1 MKRFLGIFVLLVGLT
16 AAAWAVPTSTAS
28 QDMESLTKKVFP
40 SVVRVEARDGWRKV
54 ATGVVISKDGYIVTT
69 ALVSPRQEK
78 IFVIN
83 SEGDEVEAEFL
94 GMDPET
100 HLALIKAKDKKWSP
114 LALGRMENLAPGA
127 EIAVVCYSPEE
138 KAAITKGIVSSVSG
152 DSLRLNVTV
161 IPGAS
166 GSPVIDMQGRMVGLI
181 RGAYVGQWVSVEG
194 PQRQIQNL
202 LTSRSEVSSSG
213 LASAIP
219 IDVVEKVTTEIRETG
234 KVQRGWLG
242 VSLLVSS
249 ADGEIEIVGV
259 NEDSPAED
267 AGLQKGDIIKKFENE
282 EVVDREMLAREI
294 RMRKPGDTVEIV
306 VEREGEEKKVKV
318 ELGEYSQQN
327 IRQEFELK
335 FPELFFSPEKDSP
348 QTYRIPP
355 PTEREGFVTVFGNQK
370 YIGVYVQPL
379 NPELAEFF
387 GVENGTGLLVN
398 KIEEDSPAE
407 KAGLKVGDVIVRA
420 DGKVINSQDRLT
432 RLIQSQEEGDKVKL
446 EIIRD
451 KKAQTL
457 EVEVALDKR
466 RGRRF
471 SPQASDNRERVFQYY
486 GNASKFLENTGR
498 ENLKNYEKALGLYQE
513 FQKQRQQELK
523 SNKEQRIRDLSR
535 TFEKEAEFKA
545 QESQKL
551 LREFQ
556 KQAQEQQ
563 KKFQN
568 ILRIAIERYRCIKV

>member
-1 MKRFLGIFVLLVGLT
+1 MKSFLGIFVLLVGLT

-28 QDMESLTKKVFP
+28 QDLEELTKKVFP

-78 IFVIN
+78 IFVIT
-83 SEGDEVEAEFL
+83 STGDEVEAEFL

-100 HLALIKAKDKKWSP
+100 HLALIKAKDKKWIP
-114 LALGRMENLAPGA
+114 LALGHIEDLAPGTD
-127 EIAVVCYSPEE
+127 IAVVCYSPEE

-166 GSPVIDMQGRMVGLI
+166 GSPVIDMQGRMVGLV
-181 RGAYVGQWVSVEG
+181 RGAYVGQMVSVGE

-202 LTSRSEVSSSG
+202 LTSRVEVSSSG

-219 IDVVEKVTTEIRETG
+219 VDLLEKVTTEIRETG

-242 VSLLVSS
+242 VSLSVT
-249 ADGEIEIVGV
+249 ATGEVEIVEV
-259 NEDSPAED
+259 TVDSPAAN
-267 AGLQKGDIIKKFENE
+267 AGLQEGDLILEIAGQ
-282 EVVDREMLAREI
+282 EVSDREMLAREI
-294 RMRKPGDTVEIV
+294 RMRKPGDTVEIL
-306 VEREGEEKKVKV
+306 VEREGDKKKLDV

-335 FPELFFSPEKDSP
+335 FPELFFSPKKDSP
-348 QTYRIPP
+348 KTFRIPAP
-355 PTEREGFVTVFGNQK
+355 SEREGFVTVFGNQK
-370 YIGVYVQPL
+370 YIGVYVQQL

-387 GVENGTGLLVN
+387 GLEDGTGLLVN

-407 KAGLKVGDVIVRA
+407 KAGFKVGDVIVRA
-420 DGKVINSQDRLT
+420 DGKVMNSQDRLT

-446 EIIRD
+446 DIIRD

-457 EVEVALDKR
+457 EVEIALDKR

-471 SPQASDNRERVFQYY
+471 SPQASDNLGRVFEYY
-486 GNASKFLENTGR
+486 GNASKLLESTGQ
-498 ENLKNYEKALGLYQE
+498 ENLKNYKKALGLYQE
-513 FQKQRQQELK
+513 MRKQRQKDLK
-523 SNKEQRIRDLSR
+523 SYMGQGIRDRSL
-535 TFEKEAEFKA
+535 TLQKEAEIRAK
-545 QESQKL
+545 ESQKL

-556 KQAQEQQ
+556 KKAQEQQ
-563 KKFQN
+563 NKAQN
-568 ILRIAIERYRCIKV
+568 MLRIAVERYRCIKV